1 VCARLDRVALDHGA
15 VVNLSKDSRLSA
27 ATVCAAYPGYDEFRR
42 RLGEHDPK
50 RRFDSMLRRRIDV

>member
-1 VCARLDRVALDHGA
+1 VALDHGA
-15 VVNLSKDSRLSA
+15 VVNLSKDSRLPA
-27 ATVCAAYPGYDEFRR
+27 ATVGAAYAGYDEFRR